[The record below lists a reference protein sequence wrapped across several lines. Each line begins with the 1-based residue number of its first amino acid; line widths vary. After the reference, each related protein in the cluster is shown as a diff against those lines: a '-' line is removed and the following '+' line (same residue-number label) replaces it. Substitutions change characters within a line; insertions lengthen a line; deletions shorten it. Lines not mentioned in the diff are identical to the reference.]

1 MSLLAGAGQA
11 RASLVFTL
19 MDSLNCSSAFR
30 TWSRGPSTVTLT
42 QAGTYGVST
51 SAQLSPESLR
61 GTIFSVEVL
70 YNVLKGTIVFPGIQ
84 YAWALCRGIGGS
96 GPHVW
101 ARAFACVSS
110 ARSLPDSAPVTH
122 LGGGCTCWQ
131 QRAKVALF

>member
-42 QAGTYGVST
+42 QAGAYGVST

-70 YNVLKGTIVFPGIQ
+70 YNVLKGTIVFPGIPVPESNTLGLF
-84 YAWALCRGIGGS
+84 AVALVALGLTFGREPS
-96 GPHVW
+96 RV
-101 ARAFACVSS
+101 S
-110 ARSLPDSAPVTH
+110 ARRAASLIAR
-122 LGGGCTCWQ
+122 Q
-131 QRAKVALF
+131 